1 MMENSFSHT
10 HAYRIEKSLCFL
22 SAAKSIPYQYWCGI
36 SIAIYETGY
45 MRRSSHD
52 VSNYYQMMSGGLRL
66 WNADWNFITL
76 VTSILVHK
84 NFKCENPLPS
94 LKYDILVAK
103 LVGFVEIFIFCHF
116 VWAFP
121 FEQREN
127 FFWWDVRKR
136 IDHWFSVTTGKCQ
149 PSDPPLQW
157 ETLQALFP
165 TGALD
170 PQVGIFLSS
179 LNKHQ

>member
-1 MMENSFSHT
+1 MHT
-10 HAYRIEKSLCFL
+10 GSRNPCAFL

-36 SIAIYETGY
+36 SIAIYETAH

-52 VSNYYQMMSGGLRL
+52 VPNYYQMMLGGLRF
-66 WNADWNFITL
+66 WSADWNFISL

-84 NFKCENPLPS
+84 NIKCENPLSS
-94 LKYDILVAK
+94 LKYNILVAK

-116 VWAFP
+116 VWAFSLSN
-121 FEQREN
+121 ERRGHCV
-127 FFWWDVRKR
+127 FWWHVRKR

-149 PSDPPLQW
+149 PSGPPLQW

-170 PQVGIFLSS
+170 PQVGIFLSP
-179 LNKHQ
+179 LNIKHQ